1 MLSIWNPG
9 HVSVYCVAKTRQKF
23 RGNDKLKSAL
33 ELIEDVATTRGLS
46 PEHIEALVDVAAEGT
61 QGMRSQ
67 ICYS

>member
-1 MLSIWNPG
+1 M
-9 HVSVYCVAKTRQKF
+9 
-23 RGNDKLKSAL
+23 KSAL